1 MKTNDL
7 IAALSTDAP
16 GQQMPPRRAFLIAIV
31 LGAAIAA
38 AIWLGRLGLH
48 HDFMQSW
55 LTVRFPFK
63 IFVTAVLA
71 VTAILVARD
80 MARPEVSRSRLRVL
94 LWAAP
99 VLLICAVIA
108 ELIVLPQDIWMTRL
122 VGHNARFCMT
132 MIPVMSLGPLA
143 LLLWAFRRGAPDN
156 PMRAGAIAGLAAGGI
171 ASVFYAMHCPDD
183 SPLFVATWYTLA
195 IGMVT
200 GLGALLGSRLL
211 RW

>member
-7 IAALSTDAP
+7 ISALSADAP
-16 GQQMPPRRAFLIAIV
+16 EQQMPPRRAFLIAIA

-38 AIWLGRLGLH
+38 AIWIGRLGPH
-48 HDFMQSW
+48 HDFLQSL
-55 LTVRFPFK
+55 LTPRFPFK

-71 VTAILVARD
+71 VTAVLVARD
-80 MARPEVSRSRLRVL
+80 MARPEVEHSRWRML

-99 VLLICAVIA
+99 ALLVCAVIA
-108 ELIVLPQDIWMTRL
+108 ELVVLPQSLWMVRL
-122 VGHNARFCMT
+122 VGHNARFCLT

-143 LLLWAFRRGAPDN
+143 LMLWAFRRGASARPA
-156 PMRAGAIAGLAAGGI
+156 RAGALAGLVAAGI

-195 IGMVT
+195 IGFVT
-200 GLGALLGSRLL
+200 GLGALIGSRLL